1 MANKSC
7 DINTKKDL
15 VKISTGSFH
24 YVKGDS
30 HTMLLHEKY
39 KPYEFINLDRFEKI
53 KIEKADGNVAT
64 HYNIVGVNKF
74 SNITSVETVL
84 ATFYSETE
92 AQDALNAIMQGY
104 IDGTKIINIKY

>member
-1 MANKSC
+1 
-7 DINTKKDL
+7 
-15 VKISTGSFH
+15 
-24 YVKGDS
+24 
-30 HTMLLHEKY
+30 MLLHEKY

-64 HYNIVGVNKF
+64 HYNIVGINKF

-92 AQDALNAIMQGY
+92 AQDTLSAIMQGY
-104 IDGTKIINIKY
+104 IDGTKIITIKY

>member
-1 MANKSC
+1 
-7 DINTKKDL
+7 
-15 VKISTGSFH
+15 
-24 YVKGDS
+24 
-30 HTMLLHEKY
+30 MLLHEKY

-53 KIEKADGNVAT
+53 KIEKSDGNVAT

-92 AQDALNAIMQGY
+92 AQDTLNAIMQGY
-104 IDGTKIINIKY
+104 IDGAKIINIKY

>member
-1 MANKSC
+1 
-7 DINTKKDL
+7 
-15 VKISTGSFH
+15 
-24 YVKGDS
+24 
-30 HTMLLHEKY
+30 MLLHEKY

-104 IDGTKIINIKY
+104 IDDVKIINIKY

>member
-1 MANKSC
+1 
-7 DINTKKDL
+7 
-15 VKISTGSFH
+15 
-24 YVKGDS
+24 
-30 HTMLLHEKY
+30 MLLHEKY

-53 KIEKADGNVAT
+53 KIEKADGNIAT
-64 HYNIVGVNKF
+64 HYNIIGVNKF

-92 AQDALNAIMQGY
+92 AQDALNTIMQGY

>member
-1 MANKSC
+1 
-7 DINTKKDL
+7 
-15 VKISTGSFH
+15 
-24 YVKGDS
+24 
-30 HTMLLHEKY
+30 MLLHEKY
-39 KPYEFINLDRFEKI
+39 KPYELINLDRFEKI

-84 ATFYSETE
+84 ATFYSKTE

-104 IDGTKIINIKY
+104 IDGAKIINIKY

>member
-1 MANKSC
+1 
-7 DINTKKDL
+7 
-15 VKISTGSFH
+15 
-24 YVKGDS
+24 
-30 HTMLLHEKY
+30 MLLHEKY

-53 KIEKADGNVAT
+53 KIEKSDGNVAT

-92 AQDALNAIMQGY
+92 AQDTLNAIMQGY
-104 IDGTKIINIKY
+104 IDDTKIINIKY

>member
-1 MANKSC
+1 
-7 DINTKKDL
+7 
-15 VKISTGSFH
+15 
-24 YVKGDS
+24 
-30 HTMLLHEKY
+30 MLLHEKY

-53 KIEKADGNVAT
+53 KIEKADGNIAT

-104 IDGTKIINIKY
+104 IDGAKIINIKY

>member
-1 MANKSC
+1 
-7 DINTKKDL
+7 
-15 VKISTGSFH
+15 
-24 YVKGDS
+24 
-30 HTMLLHEKY
+30 MLLHEKY

-64 HYNIVGVNKF
+64 HYNIVGINKF

-92 AQDALNAIMQGY
+92 AQDTLNAIMQGY
-104 IDGTKIINIKY
+104 IDGAKIINIKY

>member
-1 MANKSC
+1 
-7 DINTKKDL
+7 
-15 VKISTGSFH
+15 
-24 YVKGDS
+24 
-30 HTMLLHEKY
+30 MLLHEKY

-53 KIEKADGNVAT
+53 KIEKADGDVAT

>member
-1 MANKSC
+1 
-7 DINTKKDL
+7 
-15 VKISTGSFH
+15 
-24 YVKGDS
+24 
-30 HTMLLHEKY
+30 MLLHEKY

-84 ATFYSETE
+84 ATFYSKTE

>member
-1 MANKSC
+1 
-7 DINTKKDL
+7 
-15 VKISTGSFH
+15 
-24 YVKGDS
+24 
-30 HTMLLHEKY
+30 MLLHEKY

-53 KIEKADGNVAT
+53 KIEKSDGNVAT

>member
-1 MANKSC
+1 
-7 DINTKKDL
+7 
-15 VKISTGSFH
+15 
-24 YVKGDS
+24 
-30 HTMLLHEKY
+30 MLLHEKY

-53 KIEKADGNVAT
+53 KIEKADGNIAT

-92 AQDALNAIMQGY
+92 AQDTLNAIMQGY
-104 IDGTKIINIKY
+104 IDGAKIINIKY

>member
-1 MANKSC
+1 
-7 DINTKKDL
+7 
-15 VKISTGSFH
+15 
-24 YVKGDS
+24 
-30 HTMLLHEKY
+30 MLLHEKY

-92 AQDALNAIMQGY
+92 AQDTLNVIMQGY

>member
-1 MANKSC
+1 
-7 DINTKKDL
+7 
-15 VKISTGSFH
+15 
-24 YVKGDS
+24 
-30 HTMLLHEKY
+30 MLLHEKY

-64 HYNIVGVNKF
+64 HYNIVGINKF

-92 AQDALNAIMQGY
+92 AQDALNTIIQGY

>member
-1 MANKSC
+1 
-7 DINTKKDL
+7 
-15 VKISTGSFH
+15 
-24 YVKGDS
+24 
-30 HTMLLHEKY
+30 MLLHEKY

-53 KIEKADGNVAT
+53 KIEKADGNIAT

-92 AQDALNAIMQGY
+92 AQDTLNAIMQGY
-104 IDGTKIINIKY
+104 IDGAKIINIQY

>member
-1 MANKSC
+1 
-7 DINTKKDL
+7 
-15 VKISTGSFH
+15 
-24 YVKGDS
+24 
-30 HTMLLHEKY
+30 MLLHEKY

-53 KIEKADGNVAT
+53 KIEKADGNIAT

-92 AQDALNAIMQGY
+92 AQDTLNAIMQGY
-104 IDGTKIINIKY
+104 IDDAKIINIKY

>member
-1 MANKSC
+1 
-7 DINTKKDL
+7 
-15 VKISTGSFH
+15 
-24 YVKGDS
+24 
-30 HTMLLHEKY
+30 MLLHEKY

-53 KIEKADGNVAT
+53 KIEKADGNIAT

-104 IDGTKIINIKY
+104 IDGTKIITIKY

>member
-1 MANKSC
+1 
-7 DINTKKDL
+7 
-15 VKISTGSFH
+15 
-24 YVKGDS
+24 
-30 HTMLLHEKY
+30 MLLHEKY

-92 AQDALNAIMQGY
+92 AQDALNTIIQGY

>member
-1 MANKSC
+1 
-7 DINTKKDL
+7 
-15 VKISTGSFH
+15 
-24 YVKGDS
+24 
-30 HTMLLHEKY
+30 MLLHEKY

-92 AQDALNAIMQGY
+92 AQDTLNAIMQGY

>member
-1 MANKSC
+1 
-7 DINTKKDL
+7 
-15 VKISTGSFH
+15 
-24 YVKGDS
+24 
-30 HTMLLHEKY
+30 MLLHEKY

-84 ATFYSETE
+84 ATFYSKTE
-92 AQDALNAIMQGY
+92 AQDALNTIMQGY

>member
-1 MANKSC
+1 
-7 DINTKKDL
+7 
-15 VKISTGSFH
+15 
-24 YVKGDS
+24 
-30 HTMLLHEKY
+30 MLLHEKY

-104 IDGTKIINIKY
+104 IDGAKIINIKY

>member
-1 MANKSC
+1 
-7 DINTKKDL
+7 
-15 VKISTGSFH
+15 
-24 YVKGDS
+24 
-30 HTMLLHEKY
+30 MLLHEKY

-92 AQDALNAIMQGY
+92 AQDALNAIIQGY
-104 IDGTKIINIKY
+104 IDDAKIINIKY

>member
-1 MANKSC
+1 
-7 DINTKKDL
+7 
-15 VKISTGSFH
+15 
-24 YVKGDS
+24 
-30 HTMLLHEKY
+30 MLLHEKY

-84 ATFYSETE
+84 ATFYSKTE
-92 AQDALNAIMQGY
+92 AQDTLNAIMQGY
-104 IDGTKIINIKY
+104 IDGTKIITIKY

>member
-1 MANKSC
+1 
-7 DINTKKDL
+7 
-15 VKISTGSFH
+15 
-24 YVKGDS
+24 
-30 HTMLLHEKY
+30 MLLHEKY

-53 KIEKADGNVAT
+53 KIKKADGNVAT

>member
-1 MANKSC
+1 
-7 DINTKKDL
+7 
-15 VKISTGSFH
+15 
-24 YVKGDS
+24 
-30 HTMLLHEKY
+30 MLLHEKY

-92 AQDALNAIMQGY
+92 AQDALNTIMQGY

>member
-1 MANKSC
+1 
-7 DINTKKDL
+7 
-15 VKISTGSFH
+15 
-24 YVKGDS
+24 
-30 HTMLLHEKY
+30 MLLHEKY

-92 AQDALNAIMQGY
+92 AQDTLNAIMQGY
-104 IDGTKIINIKY
+104 IDGTKIITIKY

>member
-1 MANKSC
+1 
-7 DINTKKDL
+7 
-15 VKISTGSFH
+15 
-24 YVKGDS
+24 
-30 HTMLLHEKY
+30 MLLHEKY

-92 AQDALNAIMQGY
+92 AQNTLNAIMQGY
-104 IDGTKIINIKY
+104 IDGAKIINIKY

>member
-1 MANKSC
+1 
-7 DINTKKDL
+7 
-15 VKISTGSFH
+15 
-24 YVKGDS
+24 
-30 HTMLLHEKY
+30 MLLHEKY

-64 HYNIVGVNKF
+64 HYNIVGINKF

>member
-1 MANKSC
+1 
-7 DINTKKDL
+7 
-15 VKISTGSFH
+15 
-24 YVKGDS
+24 
-30 HTMLLHEKY
+30 MLLHEKY

-92 AQDALNAIMQGY
+92 AQDALNDIMQGY
-104 IDGTKIINIKY
+104 IDGAKIINIKY

>member
-1 MANKSC
+1 
-7 DINTKKDL
+7 
-15 VKISTGSFH
+15 
-24 YVKGDS
+24 
-30 HTMLLHEKY
+30 MLLHEKY

-92 AQDALNAIMQGY
+92 AQDTLNAIMQGY
-104 IDGTKIINIKY
+104 IDDAKIINIKY

>member
-1 MANKSC
+1 
-7 DINTKKDL
+7 
-15 VKISTGSFH
+15 
-24 YVKGDS
+24 
-30 HTMLLHEKY
+30 MLLHEKY

-64 HYNIVGVNKF
+64 HYNIVGINKF

-92 AQDALNAIMQGY
+92 AQDALNDIMQGY

>member
-1 MANKSC
+1 
-7 DINTKKDL
+7 
-15 VKISTGSFH
+15 
-24 YVKGDS
+24 
-30 HTMLLHEKY
+30 MLLHEKY

-64 HYNIVGVNKF
+64 HYNIVCVNKF

-104 IDGTKIINIKY
+104 IDDAKIINIKY

>member
-1 MANKSC
+1 
-7 DINTKKDL
+7 
-15 VKISTGSFH
+15 
-24 YVKGDS
+24 
-30 HTMLLHEKY
+30 MLLHEKY

-64 HYNIVGVNKF
+64 HYNIIGVNKF

-92 AQDALNAIMQGY
+92 AQDALNTIMQGY
-104 IDGTKIINIKY
+104 IDGAKIINIKY

>member
-1 MANKSC
+1 
-7 DINTKKDL
+7 
-15 VKISTGSFH
+15 
-24 YVKGDS
+24 
-30 HTMLLHEKY
+30 MLLHEKY

>member
-1 MANKSC
+1 
-7 DINTKKDL
+7 
-15 VKISTGSFH
+15 
-24 YVKGDS
+24 
-30 HTMLLHEKY
+30 MLLHEKY

-74 SNITSVETVL
+74 SNITSVKTVL

>member
-1 MANKSC
+1 
-7 DINTKKDL
+7 
-15 VKISTGSFH
+15 
-24 YVKGDS
+24 
-30 HTMLLHEKY
+30 MLLHEKY

-53 KIEKADGNVAT
+53 KIEKADGDVAT
-64 HYNIVGVNKF
+64 HYNIIGVNKF

-92 AQDALNAIMQGY
+92 AQDTLNTIMQGY